1 MRGAFLVLSRPVLHT
16 LLVSAPPA
24 ARLLARP
31 SWHPARGYRA
41 TRMQMQETDETFGFG
56 ASFAGGPP
64 TDKQINFARR
74 LAQQVGK
81 PLSPDVLSDKQ
92 QISEW
97 IDQALELAP
106 PSDRQLE
113 YARALA
119 DNNGIELPEDV
130 TQNAKAVSTFIDRY
144 KGTGTGGMGGVGMG
158 AASGS
163 SVPSDKQIIFAAQLA
178 RQNNVGID
186 AQALQD
192 KASMSRFISELLPE
206 GQGGAGGAQPG
217 QFAPSISPMGG
228 AAMGGAVSGFG
239 FGGGDD
245 DATGPSDR
253 PAADGEGSEEDL
265 FREPAGEAGDVK
277 SFSDSDIPF

>member
-81 PLSPDVLSDKQ
+81 PLSPEVLSDKQ

-119 DNNGIELPEDV
+119 DSNGIELPEDV

-206 GQGGAGGAQPG
+206 GQGGA
-217 QFAPSISPMGG
+217 
-228 AAMGGAVSGFG
+228 AMGGAVSGFG
-239 FGGGDD
+239 FGGD

-277 SFSDSDIPF
+277 SFSDYDIPF